1 MADPTPDPADHGSI
15 YKAVKRLLENNG
27 IDRARLEAIVTRAA
41 TEQIRA
47 TLSAWW
53 VERKLRSEFE
63 QVIRELVKKA
73 VVDELSRQV
82 RTGSITVTI
91 GVKP

>member
-1 MADPTPDPADHGSI
+1 MADPTTDPADHGSI

-27 IDRARLEAIVTRAA
+27 IDRVRLEAIVTKAA

-73 VVDELSRQV
+73 VIDELSRQV
-82 RTGSITVTI
+82 RTGSIAVTI